1 MYPSQATRM
10 LFRLKNLRLL
20 PKELASRANAQWQ
33 KHGDAIWE
41 GCGTPEGDGISAWLG
56 DFDAMGDADEEF
68 QRSRDIL
75 MAGKVLYR
83 IRVQQ
88 KEMNW
93 SGFSFLTYGRF
104 CHYVGPL
111 PLASLEKVP
120 LDKYEDWYEVCPK
133 CLIDTEFPDD
143 EDGCKCNPTPFEE
156 EHY

>member
-88 KEMNW
+88 KEMNCRVQAVH
-93 SGFSFLTYGRF
+93 LCYLPP
-104 CHYVGPL
+104 HNPL
-111 PLASLEKVP
+111 NKVV
-120 LDKYEDWYEVCPK
+120 KSVS
-133 CLIDTEFPDD
+133 ISSSQQ
-143 EDGCKCNPTPFEE
+143 
-156 EHY
+156 